1 MTARQHGLPWL
12 LVAGVLLAVPVVIVP
27 WPPST
32 DFSLH
37 AGMVALLA
45 RRGDPTFA
53 PPGLYELALG
63 HTNQLFY
70 LLAWPLALMTQA
82 EVACRLVL
90 AAIVAGTIVAAGHL
104 ATHLGRTR
112 WAALA
117 VAPAALGWSFYWGFA
132 PQMLGLALWMA
143 ALPLLDRDARSGTAW
158 CAARSSVIMV
168 LLGLGHVTSLLCG
181 CLATTIFVLTRPVD
195 RRTLA
200 RLTPAA
206 VGLLLALCEERWE
219 HHVATPLAAL
229 FANRILWHP
238 LGRKLSNLVAHV
250 VGAHGTIIEGM
261 IALLVLLAAVA
272 WRMPVRTPLAPDA
285 RPASLLR
292 RLNDRRFTLL
302 AGALMVLYLAAPYS
316 VNFGAFLYVRFLGP
330 AFVLAILLVSPP
342 ADARGPRVVT
352 PALALFVAAVL
363 AAVPQLQAALQQSR
377 AIEPI
382 LGRVDMNSAVAVLHF
397 GRHDP
402 SLLFN
407 PAALG
412 NVVLARR
419 GGRLLSSF
427 AEYPVAPVV
436 VRPDL
441 RWDSILVRTTTKS
454 GLFAPAS
461 DLRRVRWL
469 IVHVYETP
477 LAPLVIGGL
486 SPEAELVDTSGE
498 WLLFRSTL
506 PTVPIDSPDDPSD
519 PGADTLQDRVNRL
532 LRARTP

>member
-1 MTARQHGLPWL
+1 
-12 LVAGVLLAVPVVIVP
+12 
-27 WPPST
+27 
-32 DFSLH
+32 
-37 AGMVALLA
+37 
-45 RRGDPTFA
+45 
-53 PPGLYELALG
+53 
-63 HTNQLFY
+63 
-70 LLAWPLALMTQA
+70 
-82 EVACRLVL
+82 
-90 AAIVAGTIVAAGHL
+90 
-104 ATHLGRTR
+104 
-112 WAALA
+112 
-117 VAPAALGWSFYWGFA
+117 
-132 PQMLGLALWMA
+132 
-143 ALPLLDRDARSGTAW
+143 
-158 CAARSSVIMV
+158 
-168 LLGLGHVTSLLCG
+168 
-181 CLATTIFVLTRPVD
+181 
-195 RRTLA
+195 
-200 RLTPAA
+200 
-206 VGLLLALCEERWE
+206 
-219 HHVATPLAAL
+219 
-229 FANRILWHP
+229 
-238 LGRKLSNLVAHV
+238 
-250 VGAHGTIIEGM
+250 
-261 IALLVLLAAVA
+261 
-272 WRMPVRTPLAPDA
+272 
-285 RPASLLR
+285 
-292 RLNDRRFTLL
+292 
-302 AGALMVLYLAAPYS
+302 
-316 VNFGAFLYVRFLGP
+316 
-330 AFVLAILLVSPP
+330 
-342 ADARGPRVVT
+342 VVT